1 MDVLGALG
9 GQFVLFALSLV
20 LMQASLRWGRLKG
33 LFAALPFGLLPSLAL
48 AALTFWQIQQKD
60 LPEIKEARQA
70 YVVQGEQ
77 LATQVYPKP
86 DDSAERDAFGV
97 LWSKLFEVSPA
108 VEFCIYMG
116 LLAALA
122 VVLRRRYARAGLMPV
137 PEALSRWT
145 APWSLVWLILGP
157 AAILVARAKGLLDLE
172 DVWKD
177 LAYNLLVVG
186 LAIFLFQGMVVAGAK
201 LKAWWLNP
209 RMRALVFLALAC
221 VFASLLF
228 QAGLGLL
235 AFLLLTGL
243 FEPWMDVRRLRHAP
257 PDPGHKP

>member
-33 LFAALPFGLLPSLAL
+33 LFAALPLGLLPSLAL

-86 DDSAERDAFGV
+86 DDSADRDAFRA

-108 VEFCIYMG
+108 CEFCVYMG

-122 VVLRRRYARAGLMPV
+122 VVLRQALRQSGALMPA
-137 PEALSRWT
+137 PEAALGRWT
-145 APWSLVWLILGP
+145 APLVPGLASVLGP
-157 AAILVARAKGLLDLE
+157 AAVLLVRAKGLVELDS
-172 DVWKD
+172 
-177 LAYNLLVVG
+177 N
-186 LAIFLFQGMVVAGAK
+186 
-201 LKAWWLNP
+201 
-209 RMRALVFLALAC
+209 
-221 VFASLLF
+221 
-228 QAGLGLL
+228 
-235 AFLLLTGL
+235 T
-243 FEPWMDVRRLRHAP
+243 
-257 PDPGHKP
+257 